1 MNHPCADTLRARVEA
16 IPAMLRAWLPTALPR
31 VPDAL
36 LRADPWVVTGVGA
49 SEGPARVLASE
60 LRRAGRRAEFT
71 PLSTFAPGRWSARDV
86 DPRSALV
93 VVSQGLSPNAT
104 LALNARSAYAAS
116 ALVTAAREVP
126 DVTLALR
133 HPPDD
138 EGGLLL
144 RVQGPVAATLCALRL
159 VESLAPGS
167 TTLTR
172 GVIEAIPDAYAR
184 ALDEGDGVEPVR
196 GEHLALIT
204 TRGGYDLAH
213 GLRWEWLEGPGGVDP
228 PVWDVLQ
235 FAHGPFQ
242 LVADERATLVALEH
256 ADDPG
261 GSALVDRLSELLDP
275 SRHRLLRFRAS
286 LPGAAGFFEH
296 DARWSRLVT
305 ATLAARPRDLVDWP
319 GRGRDHA
326 LYDLGR

>member
-1 MNHPCADTLRARVEA
+1 MPPCADTLRARVEA
-16 IPAMLRAWLPTALPR
+16 LPAMLRAWLPTPLPE

-36 LRADPWVVTGVGA
+36 RRADPWVVTGVGA

-60 LRRAGRRAEFT
+60 LRRAGRRADFA
-71 PLSTFAPGRWSARDV
+71 PLSTFAPGRWSPRDV
-86 DPRSALV
+86 VPGSALV

-104 LALNARSAYAAS
+104 LALGARSAYAAS
-116 ALVTAAREVP
+116 ALITAASEAP

-133 HPPDD
+133 HPPHD
-138 EGGLLL
+138 EGGMLL

-159 VESLAPGS
+159 VECVAPGS
-167 TTLTR
+167 TLSR
-172 GVIEAIPDAYAR
+172 DVIDAIPEAYAR
-184 ALDEGDGVEPVR
+184 ALAEGADVEPVR

-235 FAHGPFQ
+235 FVHGPFQ
-242 LVADERATLVALEH
+242 LIADERATLVALEH

-261 GSALVDRLSELLDP
+261 GSALVDRLAELLDP
-275 SRHRLLRFRAS
+275 ARHRLLRLRAT